1 MSMNNDTM
9 EQIALGYSPT
19 QQTIIN
25 NFIKELRFLR
35 TVPFI
40 TATHG
45 LFNQYEEI
53 TGVSG
58 AGWREFDAPNEEM
71 DIESVM
77 RQEKLGV
84 IGGDMSV
91 SAERALLIAGNTKD
105 SGKAA
110 EIYFAKRTPTILND
124 AGKATERHFIYEH
137 LYRKMSAYNGL
148 VKNDKG
154 KRTMFNAGGT
164 GSTNWSIFAI
174 RQNKEMNCGLLSPVG
189 ENNDELMTMEW
200 LNDGALH
207 KIASGK
213 DAGKTG
219 YEATWKAFLGYQ
231 LGCPNYLGGIFN
243 IDPDNDKMVT
253 SAMIDDLLD
262 AIEADPADTVL
273 VMQRGMKT
281 KLGRLKL
288 GLLQLDNADKTIS
301 SELRDWDGIPIVPT
315 NTMMRG
321 NEEKVVMP
329 WD

>member
-1 MSMNNDTM
+1 MSLNNDTIS
-9 EQIALGYSPT
+9 QVALSYSTT
-19 QQTIIN
+19 QQKIIN
-25 NFIKELRFLR
+25 QFIKELKFMDK
-35 TVPFI
+35 VPFI
-40 TATHG
+40 PATHG
-45 LFNQYEEI
+45 MFNQYEEI
-53 TGVSG
+53 TGVTG

-71 DIESVM
+71 DIESIM

-91 SAERALLIAGNTKD
+91 SAERALLIANNIKD

-110 EIYFAKRTPTILND
+110 ELYFAKRTPTILND

-137 LYRKMSAYNGL
+137 LYKKMHQYNKM
-148 VKNDKG
+148 VKADVG
-154 KRTMFNAGGT
+154 KRTMINAGGT

-174 RQNKEMNCGLLSPVG
+174 RQNKEENCGLLSPIG
-189 ENNDELMTMEW
+189 ENSDELMTMEW

-207 KIASGK
+207 KITSGK

-243 IDPDNDKMVT
+243 IDPDHDKMVT
-253 SAMIDDLLD
+253 ATMIDDLLD
-262 AIEADPADTVL
+262 VIEADPTDTVL

-288 GLLQLDNADKTIS
+288 GLLQLKNEDKTIS
-301 SELRDWDGIPIVPT
+301 TALNDWDGIDIVGT

-321 NEEKVVMP
+321 NEEKVAMP